1 MNKQLVFTASLLLAC
16 GSTFAYAGNVAGD
29 SNASTDALIVAQ
41 NTEEDGATIN
51 GENAHERSQ
60 RIQQEAEKAEEKAGD
75 KTKVT
80 TEGSAE
86 GDADADAKSGSGSA
100 GAEAGASSK

>member
-51 GENAHERSQ
+51 GETAHERSQ

>member
-86 GDADADAKSGSGSA
+86 GDADAKSGSGSA